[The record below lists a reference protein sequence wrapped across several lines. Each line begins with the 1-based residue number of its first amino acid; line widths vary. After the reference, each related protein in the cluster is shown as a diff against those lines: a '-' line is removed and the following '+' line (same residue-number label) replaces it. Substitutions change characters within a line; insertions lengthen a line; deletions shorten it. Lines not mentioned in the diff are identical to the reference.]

1 MVRTQLHNVSFFF
14 GESVN
19 DDGFADRNTKGRF
32 SANEQSDRF
41 VAATFDGAAARV
53 DSRVLFSSVSHFN

>member
-1 MVRTQLHNVSFFF
+1 MFPFF
-14 GESVN
+14 GESVS
-19 DDGFADRNTKGRF
+19 DDGFAERNTKGRF

-41 VAATFDGAAARV
+41 VAATFDGAAARL